1 MCRRRGDIRFI
12 VLRPKWR
19 RFNARDP
26 EEIYSHELCSNRTK
40 VDKINII
47 AVVFKCLADLPDN
60 FAASAP
66 V

>member
-1 MCRRRGDIRFI
+1 M
-12 VLRPKWR
+12 

-66 V
+66 VVNISLNVGIGLYG